1 MLSHQLFGNG
11 FSMEKT
17 LENAFMLIN
26 QLTKELV
33 ELRKE
38 VKPIIIK
45 HKLEKQHEERKARG
59 VYEPRN

>member
-1 MLSHQLFGNG
+1 
-11 FSMEKT
+11 MEKT

-26 QLTKELV
+26 QLTKELA

-59 VYEPRN
+59 VYETKN